1 MNSCEESKLL
11 RLKDVSKLTSLGQS
25 TINLWVAQGKFPK
38 PKALSMTIKVWR
50 MKDVI
55 SWIDKQYDDESNHE
69 NTLHEST
76 PTLKI
81 VNS

>member
-38 PKALSMTIKVWR
+38 PKALSITIKVWR

-55 SWIDKQYDDESNHE
+55 AWIDKQYDGESNHE
-69 NTLHEST
+69 NTVHDST
-76 PTLKI
+76 PELRI